1 MFLNFYLI
9 DINLIFLIISAYTYI
24 YLCLLLM
31 QTLHDDI
38 TQKVFLEYSLITWS
52 GTHWVELEA
61 VN

>member
-1 MFLNFYLI
+1 
-9 DINLIFLIISAYTYI
+9 
-24 YLCLLLM
+24 M

-38 TQKVFLEYSLITWS
+38 TQKGFLQYSLITWS

>member
-1 MFLNFYLI
+1 MFLNFYLLEM
-9 DINLIFLIISAYTYI
+9 NLISLIIWQRLHI
-24 YLCLLLM
+24 IIFLLLM

-38 TQKVFLEYSLITWS
+38 TQKGFLEYSLITWS